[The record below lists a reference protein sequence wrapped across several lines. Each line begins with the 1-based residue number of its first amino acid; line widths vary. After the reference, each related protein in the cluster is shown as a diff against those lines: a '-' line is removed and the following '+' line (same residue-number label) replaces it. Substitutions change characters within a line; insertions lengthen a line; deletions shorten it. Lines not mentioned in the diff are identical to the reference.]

1 MLDSILSFD
10 ELLELSQRGDNSAID
25 MLVGDIYGGMDYSKV
40 YFKLDLYSMC
50 YWDILLAH
58 TTGKT
63 LRALS
68 ESRFLFREYISMSYF
83 NFYNPLE
90 CLSIPLNLF
99 RLVSLHQL
107 LLLVLA
113 RLFQKTKSLRTTDLK
128 IYPSLSC
135 E

>member
-1 MLDSILSFD
+1 MLDSVLSFD

-58 TTGKT
+58 ATGKT
-63 LRALS
+63 LGALS

-90 CLSIPLNLF
+90 CLSIPLYLF

-107 LLLVLA
+107 LLLVSA
-113 RLFQKTKSLRTTDLK
+113 RLFRKTRSLRSIDLK